1 MALQFNLFKT
11 PKHRVFNYN
20 PRYYDPQQERAEELR
35 AATGNA
41 KNAAAM
47 SDNERLRHLRSRMHK
62 GFQQAAYHNRRSIGK
77 PLIMRIIFFVT
88 IVTLLILLFYL
99 VSGVNAL
106 ILRSFGQ

>member
-35 AATGNA
+35 AMTGNA
-41 KNAAAM
+41 KNAGTM

-62 GFQQAAYHNRRSIGK
+62 GFQQAAYHNRRNIGK
-77 PLIMRIIFFVT
+77 PLIMRIV
-88 IVTLLILLFYL
+88 VLLSLLILMAAVFYFSSLMGVLFKSL
-99 VSGVNAL
+99 G
-106 ILRSFGQ
+106 R